1 MTHFY
6 VKPENI
12 EKTTFTITDMDEQL
26 HYIYNVRRF
35 KLNDEIMIF
44 DGIGNSYKAKIN
56 YINKNLIMGNILS
69 SSYKIPWFI
78 VKLYVSISK
87 TNRFE
92 WLIEKCVEI
101 GVSEIILISAKRSTN
116 IIFSKNKLKRY
127 KKIAITASSQC
138 RRNDIVKI
146 NESTDFKSACE
157 NAIIEKNL
165 ISILLWENE
174 NNSENKTFVNNIFKE
189 KLKYNGINIFIGP
202 EGGFENEEI
211 EFAKSLGIQ
220 TVTLGENILRVET
233 AAIVATA
240 LTLNY
245 SRIFK

>member
-12 EKTTFTITDMDEQL
+12 KKTTFTITDIDEQL

-56 YINKNLIMGNILS
+56 YINKSLIMGNILS

-78 VKLYVSISK
+78 VKLYISISK

-92 WLIEKCVEI
+92 WLIEKCAEI

-127 KKIAITASSQC
+127 EKIAITASSQC
-138 RRNDIVKI
+138 RRNDIIKI
-146 NESTDFKSACE
+146 NESTDFKSACK

-174 NNSENKTFVNNIFKE
+174 NNSENKTFVDNIFKE
-189 KLKYNGINIFIGP
+189 KLKYNGVNIFIGP

-211 EFAKSLGIQ
+211 EFAKSLGIR
-220 TVTLGENILRVET
+220 TVTLGKNILRVET

-245 SRIFK
+245 FRIFK